1 MPKNFGERLEEATI
15 YSCMPTSST
24 EIAYPEKKSVRDSNR
39 KIVMTYY
46 EHSDPSPAIRF
57 QKDQKKFEWLQSL
70 IDTCIAHEN
79 FQKLIREQRR
89 TNARHAQA
97 MKVSISR
104 SAVRAIVT
112 AFQYAYRIPIANRR
126 KFFAYFK
133 KGEAHSLVFAASS

>member
-46 EHSDPSPAIRF
+46 
-57 QKDQKKFEWLQSL
+57 EWLQSL